1 MKNLKLATYSLLGL
15 AIVMELGSVIWNLA
29 NGYSPF
35 YLNSDVLGRFSLDNK
50 YFLIYWGAM
59 VGANILAYSY
69 RDHNFD
75 DFSFYETDVG
85 ASIAFILFFF
95 LIIFVAFVFINSG
108 ALSGFYALFGGFM
121 FLGLSSYFIP
131 EVFKFFNPD
140 ENTSKVKDNQNEVKD
155 DLIEERRKLN
165 KSIDVSK
172 IKEGIEKIYVNK
184 TSEESL
190 IELKKLFEDGLISAG
205 AFPARSI
212 FFSKNI
218 VLSIKHAFSS
228 FKHPN
233 PKKQDSRVLGR
244 FWVAP
249 SFLTSAFMLYY
260 TTSAKSMKHN
270 PMKEER

>member
-29 NGYSPF
+29 NGYLPF

-190 IELKKLFEDGLISAG
+190 IELKKLFEDGLISADVYEQ
-205 AFPARSI
+205 
-212 FFSKNI
+212 KQ
-218 VLSIKHAFSS
+218 
-228 FKHPN
+228 
-233 PKKQDSRVLGR
+233 KKILDEKL
-244 FWVAP
+244 
-249 SFLTSAFMLYY
+249 
-260 TTSAKSMKHN
+260 K
-270 PMKEER
+270 